1 MSGTSTNHPSMRYAL
16 LFTFAFFSSLA
27 ALGQKSTITGR
38 VSDAI
43 SNESLPIAAVKVE
56 GANLGSTTD
65 FDGRYTIEDL
75 EPGLYNL
82 QISLLGYAPRT
93 IYEVEVTALRPAIV
107 DVQLEASTTRLEE
120 VVIDAQSRFPRRIY
134 APVVNKNNFIIN

>member
-1 MSGTSTNHPSMRYAL
+1 MRYAL
-16 LFTFAFFSSLA
+16 LFTLAFFSSLA

-107 DVQLEASTTRLEE
+107 DVQLEASTTRLE
-120 VVIDAQSRFPRRIY
+120 
-134 APVVNKNNFIIN
+134 